1 MSTSYVSSQSNN
13 SHSQKQNRQK
23 PEASPTKA
31 YKEYYVK
38 IPEPIQ
44 KARAFTKTTIAL
56 YGAIRD
62 SIKNMPYATPSYDM
76 LKKTAKIKSST
87 TLSLHLKVLKFTGV
101 IDCEQRGFKRSNKY
115 KLVPLTEEVRRHLF
129 TSHEYIVQKIQE
141 KTKYK
146 TERQKALRELR
157 AREPKRVYIRS
168 GYYKK
173 SAVQSYPQIDE
184 VQLLDTKLSSRKLED
199 NSKSNIRRYAD
210 VKKKYEIEQL
220 QQATS
225 FEKQGLKKMG
235 SSLPTNF
242 DPQTLLSYM
251 QARTRVTVIQHT
263 TDKSSASHKPYKPFG
278 NEQLN
283 FITQEISLEF
293 GDLHHLESNNGHT
306 HNILKIVK
314 IAGKDAGYLSEMM
327 CIARSITRNKLRE
340 GLVHAAP
347 MAYYYRT
354 LENACGITRPP
365 P

>member
-1 MSTSYVSSQSNN
+1 MNTSRVSSQHDN
-13 SHSQKQNRQK
+13 SPLTKQNCQQQ
-23 PEASPTKA
+23 EASPTKA

-101 IDCEQRGFKRSNKY
+101 IDYEQRGFKRSNKY
-115 KLVPLTEEVRRHLF
+115 KLLPLTEEVRHHLF
-129 TSHEYIVQKIQE
+129 TSHDYIVEKIQE

-146 TERQKALRELR
+146 TERQIALRELR

-173 SAVQSYPQIDE
+173 AAEQSYPQIDE
-184 VQLLDTKLSSRKLED
+184 VQLLESKLSSRKLED
-199 NSKSNIRRYAD
+199 NSISNIRRYVE
-210 VKKKYEIEQL
+210 VKKKYEKEQL
-220 QQATS
+220 QQAAS
-225 FEKQGLKKMG
+225 FERQGFKKMG
-235 SSLPTNF
+235 SSLPSNF
-242 DPQTLLSYM
+242 DPQTLLSYI

-263 TDKSSASHKPYKPFG
+263 TDKNLASHKPYIPFG

-283 FITQEISLEF
+283 FITQEVSLEF

-306 HNILKIVK
+306 HNLLKVMK
-314 IAGKDAGYLSEMM
+314 ARGKDTGYLSEMM
-327 CIARSITRNKLRE
+327 CIARSITRSKLRE
-340 GLVHAAP
+340 GLVNGSP
-347 MAYYYRT
+347 MAYYYRV
-354 LENACGITRPP
+354 LENACGIAKPP